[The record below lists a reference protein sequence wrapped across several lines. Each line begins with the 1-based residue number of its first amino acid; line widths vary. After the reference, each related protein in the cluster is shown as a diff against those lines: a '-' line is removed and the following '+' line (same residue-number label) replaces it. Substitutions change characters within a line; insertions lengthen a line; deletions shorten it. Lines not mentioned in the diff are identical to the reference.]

1 MTVDTSSHIVIQGLT
16 PSGKPFRPSDWAD
29 RLSGVFSVLGEDH
42 RLSYSPYV
50 KPTTID
56 GVRCVV
62 VDRKL
67 EEVDARAFRFL
78 LGFAKDNELQL
89 IDGSFPA

>member
-1 MTVDTSSHIVIQGLT
+1 MTNEASSPIIIQGLT

-29 RLSGVFSVLGEDH
+29 RLSGVFSVLGADH
-42 RLSYSPYV
+42 RLNYSPYV

-67 EEVDARAFRFL
+67 EELEPRAFRFL
-78 LGFAKDNELQL
+78 LGFAKDNELR
-89 IDGSFPA
+89 IIGNE

>member
-1 MTVDTSSHIVIQGLT
+1 MTNETSSALIIQGLT

-29 RLSGVFSVLGEDH
+29 RLSGVFSVLGADH
-42 RLSYSPYV
+42 RLNYSPYV

-67 EEVDARAFRFL
+67 EELEPRAFRFL
-78 LGFAKDNELQL
+78 LGFAKDNELR
-89 IDGSFPA
+89 IIGNE